1 MLTLAPTVEIIL
13 LLEFRQ
19 WGLLSSVSPN
29 SYVTLPVSSTPV
41 AVIANDINMKHDPLI
56 LATYYYENG
65 QFMIDGRR
73 INNTD
78 DIWGHWIA
86 ICI

>member
-1 MLTLAPTVEIIL
+1 MLQHHGFTQFFGDI
-13 LLEFRQ
+13 RQ

-65 QFMIDGRR
+65 QFMGSVK
-73 INNTD
+73 
-78 DIWGHWIA
+78 
-86 ICI
+86 